1 MIDDDDVDS
10 SASVGRRRSSMSR
23 HQSRIS
29 DGDMF
34 VLGSSA
40 DDQSPALAS
49 EQHHDPADD
58 DGVVDDDDDGD
69 VAASSYTT
77 AAEPS
82 ASASIC
88 SPCRPHKRRSS
99 VLPPLKPSP
108 FRHRDSGQMMK
119 TDTAADVQVFTFYK
133 PLLIY
138 TVSQKTAPFFAIT
151 FDYVIA
157 KSKWVQFF

>member
-1 MIDDDDVDS
+1 MIDDDEVDS

-23 HQSRIS
+23 HQIS
-29 DGDMF
+29 DCDMF

-40 DDQSPALAS
+40 DSQSPALAS

-138 TVSQKTAPFFAIT
+138 TVSKNCTIFCNNI
-151 FDYVIA
+151 
-157 KSKWVQFF
+157 